1 MVLKEV
7 NKEVTTSIAQREHA
21 AAMQGRMP
29 KGRQTAWLIFTFF
42 KRNPIMGV
50 MYSVTDLAKLEWMG
64 GKQIHEFLVMW
75 RLVLD
80 QMQTTLLED
89 E

>member
-1 MVLKEV
+1 
-7 NKEVTTSIAQREHA
+7 
-21 AAMQGRMP
+21 
-29 KGRQTAWLIFTFF
+29 
-42 KRNPIMGV
+42 MGV